1 MGNHYVVLKER
12 QGEARQGGAGR
23 GRGGKVRVS
32 AELMHLNFALTG
44 A

>member
-12 QGEARQGGAGR
+12 RGEARRGGE
-23 GRGGKVRVS
+23 GRGGEVRVS
-32 AELMHLNFALTG
+32 AELTHLNFALTG